1 MHGLERA
8 KSKAL
13 NSLGLLPICGRQVRE
28 TYTSTMAQDPLE
40 DDIYYMED
48 VNKYVTTRP
57 LPEESLSTYQ
67 EVDKDGIPIRYPP
80 VPDRRIFPHL
90 PKIIR

>member
-1 MHGLERA
+1 MD
-8 KSKAL
+8 
-13 NSLGLLPICGRQVRE
+13 
-28 TYTSTMAQDPLE
+28 QDPLE